1 MILKVISPLKQN
13 ICTSCITITW
23 HCMNHL
29 LVIYDTQSDIT
40 IGDTINKENFEL
52 INFDSHHFFLDL
64 DYLWFFSLVPVGL

>member
-1 MILKVISPLKQN
+1 
-13 ICTSCITITW
+13 
-23 HCMNHL
+23 MNHL

-64 DYLWFFSLVPVGL
+64 DYL